1 MASAP
6 TIALQALSGFLL
18 MSNST
23 ALDILALTPYLHSV
37 GLRDNDLLAA
47 LRAETAA
54 HPLAR
59 MQVAP
64 EEGQLLAF
72 LVRLTGARRIIEVG
86 TFTGYSSLCMALA
99 LPEDG
104 EILCCD
110 VSDEYTTIARRYWER
125 AGVSNRIRL
134 ALAPALDTLGQLL
147 REGQA
152 GMIDMVFIDADKEHY
167 PDYVELGLRLLK
179 PGGLM
184 VVDNTLWSG
193 KVADA
198 QYQDADTCAIRTFNA
213 SLAGDERVD
222 FVLLP
227 MVDGITLLRKR

>member
-1 MASAP
+1 
-6 TIALQALSGFLL
+6 

-23 ALDILALTPYLHSV
+23 ALDVLALTPYLHSV
-37 GLRDNDLLAA
+37 GLRDNHILAA

-59 MQVAP
+59 MQVAA
-64 EEGQLLAF
+64 EEGQLLGF

-110 VSDEYTTIARRYWER
+110 VSPEYTAIARRYWEQ
-125 AGVSNRIRL
+125 AGVSSRIRL
-134 ALAPALDTLGQLL
+134 ELAPATQTLAALL
-147 REGQA
+147 EA
-152 GMIDMVFIDADKEHY
+152 GEAGGFDLLFIDADKEHY
-167 PDYVELGLRLLK
+167 PQYYEMGLRLLR

-184 VVDNTLWSG
+184 IVDNTLWSG
-193 KVADA
+193 RVADP
-198 QYQDADTCAIRTFNA
+198 QVQDADTRAIRAFNA
-213 SLAGDERVD
+213 HLPDDQRID
-222 FVLLP
+222 FALLP

>member
-6 TIALQALSGFLL
+6 TIAFQALSGFLA

-23 ALDILALTPYLHSV
+23 ALDILALTPYLHRV
-37 GLRDNDLLAA
+37 GLRDHALLAD

-59 MQVAP
+59 MQVAA
-64 EEGQLLAF
+64 EEGQLLGF

-99 LPEDG
+99 LPDDG

-152 GMIDMVFIDADKEHY
+152 GRVDMMFIDADKEHY
-167 PDYVELGLRLLK
+167 PDYVELGLQLLK
-179 PGGLM
+179 PGGLL
-184 VVDNTLWSG
+184 VVDNTLWNG
-193 KVADA
+193 KVADE
-198 QYQDADTCAIRTFNA
+198 QYQDADTCAIRAFNA
-213 SLAGDERVD
+213 SLADDARVD

-227 MVDGITLLRKR
+227 MVDGITLVRKR

>member
-1 MASAP
+1 MATAP
-6 TIALQALSGFLL
+6 TIAIQALSGFPA

-23 ALDILALTPYLHSV
+23 ALDILALTPYLHGV
-37 GLRDNDLLAA
+37 GLRDQSVLAD

-59 MQVAP
+59 MQVAA

-99 LPEDG
+99 LPQDG

-125 AGVSNRIRL
+125 AGVSGRITL
-134 ALAPALDTLGQLL
+134 ALAPALDTLEQLL
-147 REGQA
+147 RDGQA
-152 GMIDMVFIDADKEHY
+152 GQVDMMFIDADKEHY

-193 KVADA
+193 KVADE
-198 QYQDADTCAIRTFNA
+198 QCQDADTRAIRAFNA
-213 SLAGDERVD
+213 SLPGDERVD

-227 MVDGITLLRKR
+227 MVDGITLVRKR